1 MVNALKKVSAVFSR
15 VVFTPKALPE
25 PEPVFGKPRPAVGFF
40 VNLTP
45 EQKKRVLA
53 YRGDENHGDSEFARH

>member
-1 MVNALKKVSAVFSR
+1 MVTVAKRLTQALSR

-25 PEPVFGKPRPAVGFF
+25 PEPVYGKPRPTTGFF
-40 VNLTP
+40 ANLTP

-53 YRGDENHGDSEFARH
+53 YRGEENHGDPKYAK